1 MGVSLLSNRGS
12 TIGKEK
18 GKGTMNSLLKID
30 RYGIRKYV
38 REDRYAVTDAQN
50 FLSAFGVWLAEIH
63 GAEQEDIIEAFEQMN
78 EMMARDDNVQRLEAI
93 AGIRLD
99 ARR

>member
-1 MGVSLLSNRGS
+1 MRND
-12 TIGKEK
+12 
-18 GKGTMNSLLKID
+18 LLKID
-30 RYGIRKYV
+30 RSGIRKYV
-38 REDRYAVTDAQN
+38 REDRYAVTAAQN

-78 EMMARDDNVQRLEAI
+78 EMMERDDNIARLEEI

>member
-1 MGVSLLSNRGS
+1 MIISNVGAD
-12 TIGKEK
+12 
-18 GKGTMNSLLKID
+18 LFKID
-30 RYGIRKYV
+30 PTHGIRKYV
-38 REDRYAVTDAQN
+38 REDRYAVTAAQN
-50 FLSAFGVWLAEIH
+50 FLSAFGVWLAEVH

-78 EMMARDDNVQRLEAI
+78 EMMARDDNVQRLEEI

>member
-1 MGVSLLSNRGS
+1 MGVSLLWNRGS

-30 RYGIRKYV
+30 RNGIRKFV
-38 REDRYAVTDAQN
+38 REDRYAVTAAQN
-50 FLSAFGVWLAEIH
+50 FLSAFGVWLAEVH
-63 GAEQEDIIEAFEQMN
+63 GAEQEDILQAFGEMN
-78 EMMARDDNVQRLEAI
+78 EMMARDDNVQRLEEI

>member
-1 MGVSLLSNRGS
+1 MRNG
-12 TIGKEK
+12 
-18 GKGTMNSLLKID
+18 LLKID
-30 RYGIRKYV
+30 RNGIRKYV
-38 REDRYAVTDAQN
+38 REDRYAETAAQN

-63 GAEQEDIIEAFEQMN
+63 GAEQEDILQAFTEMN
-78 EMMARDDNVQRLEAI
+78 EMMERDDNIARLEEI